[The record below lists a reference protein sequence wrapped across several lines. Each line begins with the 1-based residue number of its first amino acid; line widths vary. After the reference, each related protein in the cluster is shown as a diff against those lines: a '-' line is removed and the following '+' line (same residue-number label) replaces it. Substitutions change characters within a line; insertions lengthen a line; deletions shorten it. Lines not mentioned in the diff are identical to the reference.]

1 MITPAKIHKKALRHF
16 YSWLEDIAEADA
28 PYQALVIPG
37 IGDSKDVNAERWDYL
52 KELASNT
59 KDKKGYGYRI
69 VLEAPGARS
78 AKQQSR
84 IRAIVFDTEN
94 DLLQFT
100 EQEESFRQFQESLA
114 LIRATTPHLHA
125 WCAAHVKEVIQYHAV
140 WPQLLAVVRFLQEN
154 PQPGIP
160 LRLWPLEQVDTKF
173 IEQHNPIL
181 CKLIDATLPPAL
193 IDAQYKTF
201 ARRYRVPEQEPFVA
215 CYWNDPEIM
224 RYFRGYTALAFPAAQ
239 FAVQVLPVKRVFI
252 VENRHSV
259 LQLLQMD
266 LPDAIVVFG
275 GGYGVALLK
284 QAAWLQ
290 QIPLFYWGD
299 LDTHGLSIL
308 SLVRSVFPHTV
319 SIMMDNKTLLAHEAQ
334 LGAGKPFRGAQ
345 PMHLTDSEAEA
356 FQWLHLHTKRLE
368 QEKVL
373 DRWVGEAVAACYL

>member
-1 MITPAKIHKKALRHF
+1 MITPADIQKKALRYF
-16 YSWLEDIAEADA
+16 YRWLEAIAEADA
-28 PYQALVIPG
+28 PYQAFVIPR

-52 KELASNT
+52 KELASNA
-59 KDKKGYGYRI
+59 KDKKGFGYRI
-69 VLEAPGARS
+69 ELEAPGARS

-84 IRAIVFDTEN
+84 IKAIVFDTEN
-94 DLLQFT
+94 DLLQYT

-114 LIRATTPHLHA
+114 LIRATMPHLRT
-125 WCAAHVKEVIQYHAV
+125 WCVTHVKEIIQYHAV
-140 WPQLLAVVRFLQEN
+140 WPQLLAVVRFLQDN

-160 LRLWPLEQVDTKF
+160 VRLWPLEQVDTKF

-181 CKLIDATLPPAL
+181 CKLIDATLPSAL
-193 IDAQYKTF
+193 IDPQYKTF
-201 ARRYRVPEQEPFVA
+201 ARRYRLPEQDPFVA
-215 CYWNDPEIM
+215 CYWNDPILVQ
-224 RYFRGYTALAFPAAQ
+224 YFHGFTALAFPVAQ
-239 FAVQVLPVKRVFI
+239 FAAQVLPIKRVFI

-259 LQLLQMD
+259 LQLLQIA

-308 SLVRSVFPHTV
+308 SLVRSVFPHTRSV
-319 SIMMDNKTLLAHEAQ
+319 MMDMQTLQAHEAQ
-334 LGAGKPFRGAQ
+334 QGAGKPFRGAQ

-356 FQWLHLHTKRLE
+356 FQWLHVHTKRLE
-368 QEKVL
+368 QEKLL